1 MKVRRGGGYK
11 MFAEKKMEIEN
22 RLMQKKGKMKLERW
36 LNSFL

>member
-1 MKVRRGGGYK
+1 
-11 MFAEKKMEIEN
+11 MFAEMKMKIEK

>member
-1 MKVRRGGGYK
+1 

-36 LNSFL
+36 LNSYL